1 MKQAKQGD
9 TVKVHYTGKLEDGMV
24 FDTSIGKQPLEF
36 TIGDGK
42 ILPDFEKAI
51 IGMQPGDKK
60 TIHIKAENAYGQSRE
75 DMIIKVD
82 KKHLPENIEP
92 KVGLN
97 LQIKQENDQVV
108 IVTIKEIGDTTITLD
123 ANHPLAGKDL
133 TFELELVEIV

>member
-9 TVKVHYTGKLEDGMV
+9 TVKVNYTGKLDDGSV
-24 FDTSIGKQPLEF
+24 FDTSVGKQPLEF
-36 TIGDGK
+36 KIGDGK

-51 IGMQPGDKK
+51 LDMKPGDKK
-60 TIHIKAENAYGQSRE
+60 TIKIEAENAYGQPRE
-75 DMIIKVD
+75 DMVITVD
-82 KKHLPENIEP
+82 RKHLPENIEP

-108 IVTIKEIGDTTITLD
+108 IVTIKEVNEDKITLD
-123 ANHPLAGKDL
+123 GNHPLAGKDL